1 MSEKVERLRRE
12 VRADLQLLWG
22 GQADG
27 NKRIDQMATRI
38 ERNSD
43 RIEEQGQKIAEQ
55 GQKIAEQGQKIAEQ
69 GQKIAE
75 QGHEIAESMR
85 ETAKLGREVVALGD
99 QMVGRL
105 KQFDT
110 RFGSFLDAIV
120 EDMENQA
127 PLSRVETLE
136 ERVTKLEKRQGPAA

>member
-55 GQKIAEQGQKIAEQ
+55 GR
-69 GQKIAE
+69 
-75 QGHEIAESMR
+75 EIAQSMR

>member
-27 NKRIDQMATRI
+27 NKRIDEMATRI

-55 GQKIAEQGQKIAEQ
+55 GQKIAEQGR
-69 GQKIAE
+69 
-75 QGHEIAESMR
+75 EIAESMR
-85 ETAKLGREVVALGD
+85 ETAKLGREVVAQGH

-105 KQFDT
+105 KQFDS
-110 RFGSFLDAIV
+110 RFGKFLDAIV
-120 EDMENQA
+120 EDLENRA

-136 ERVTKLEKRQGPAA
+136 ERVAKLEQRQGPAA